1 MPDQYNRRILV
12 IDDNRAIHDD
22 FRKILSPK
30 ADESAYGLMSAE
42 LFGESPGKT
51 KFVGFEIDSAFQ
63 GQEGLEMVK
72 KAVAEGRP
80 YGVAFV
86 DVRMPP
92 GWDGIETTA
101 RLWEV
106 CPDLQVIIC
115 TAYSDYSWDD
125 MTQRLGHT
133 DGLLILKKPFDTVE
147 VLQLAETLAK
157 KWTLAGQA
165 RLRMADL
172 DAMVLKRTSELRASN
187 EQLAQEISER
197 CQTQVLLSAFSTL
210 GSLLSTARTVREAGQ
225 IILDTAERLLGWDAC
240 LVELY
245 SPETDT
251 LTHVINVASGNGGR
265 KDRAA
270 SQLHR
275 PISPLARKA
284 LQERGQLVLSDSADE
299 IEKERETF
307 GDSSRSP
314 AAVLCVPIR
323 NGKTATGLV
332 TLLSY
337 TADKYTPQSLETL
350 QALADHCG
358 GALDRIRTEE
368 ALQKAHEDLRQS
380 QKLEAIG
387 QLAGGIAHDFNNLL
401 AVIRGNADLGRMEAA
416 SFSKEVT
423 EYFDQISSASERAA
437 NLTRQ
442 LLAFSRKQMMH
453 SELVDLDSV
462 ITNLTKM
469 LERIIGEDITLRCHH
484 QAGLPHVRADIGML
498 EQVLVNLVVNARDA
512 MQGGGQLQ
520 IHTELQTF
528 EAGPDPDHPE
538 ARPGD
543 YVCMTVQD
551 TGTGINPENMPHI
564 FEPFFTTKGVGK
576 GTGLGLA
583 TVYGIVKQHQG
594 WIEVSSKV
602 GVGTSFRIYLKAA
615 DSVRPISRDKK
626 PEAEPTGGSETVLL
640 VEDEEA
646 LRAVTKL
653 LLERFGYRVLEAAS
667 GPDALKVWE
676 TAASQVD
683 LLLTDVIMPAGISGR
698 KLAENLR
705 GKKSSLKVI
714 FLTGY
719 GGEVLGESSEFL
731 RQTNSYFLQKPCPP
745 RDLLRAVRCCLNGLP
760 PQREHFPNP
769 VGQGQPA
776 LNPTPGPGAIA
787 ATANLPE
794 QCRN

>member
-1 MPDQYNRRILV
+1 MPDKFNRRILV
-12 IDDNRAIHDD
+12 IDDNRSIHDD

-30 ADESAYGLMSAE
+30 SDESAYGAMSAE
-42 LFGESPGKT
+42 LFGDADEKPR
-51 KFVGFEIDSAFQ
+51 FAGFEVDSAYQ

-72 KAVAEGRP
+72 QALADGEP

-125 MTQRLGHT
+125 MTQRFGHA

-147 VLQLAETLAK
+147 VLQLAETLSK

-165 RLRMADL
+165 KLRMADL
-172 DAMVLKRTSELRASN
+172 DAMVSKRTAELQTSN
-187 EQLAQEISER
+187 EQLAQEIAER
-197 CQTQVLLSAFSTL
+197 CQTQILLSAFSTL

-225 IILDTAERLLGWDAC
+225 IIVGTAERLIGWDAC

-251 LTHVINVASGNGGR
+251 LTHVMNANLIGGER
-265 KDRAA
+265 KEHAPNH
-270 SQLHR
+270 SHR
-275 PISPLARKA
+275 SPSPLARKA
-284 LQERGQLVLSDSADE
+284 LQDSGQLTVESQSEEMRA
-299 IEKERETF
+299 EREAF
-307 GDSSRSP
+307 GDHTRPSASL
-314 AAVLCVPIR
+314 LCVPIR
-323 NGKTATGLV
+323 NGTTTTGLIS
-332 TLLSY
+332 LQSY
-337 TADKYTPQSLETL
+337 TANTYTAQSLETL

-368 ALQKAHEDLRQS
+368 ALRRAQEDLRQS

-401 AVIRGNADLGRMEAA
+401 AVIRGNADLGRME
-416 SFSKEVT
+416 SINFSKEVT
-423 EYFDQISSASERAA
+423 EYLDQISAASERAA

-453 SELVDLDSV
+453 SEPVDLDNV
-462 ITNLTKM
+462 ITNLSKM
-469 LERIIGEDITLRCHH
+469 LERIIGEDIALRCHH
-484 QAGLPHVRADIGML
+484 TAGLPMVRADIGML

-512 MQGGGQLQ
+512 MQGGGQLH
-520 IHTELQTF
+520 ISTELQTF
-528 EAGPDPDHPE
+528 EDGSDPAHPE
-538 ARPGD
+538 ARAGTFI
-543 YVCMTVQD
+543 CMTVKD
-551 TGTGINPENMPHI
+551 TGTGIAPENMPRI

-594 WIEVSSKV
+594 WIEVSSHV
-602 GVGTSFRIYLKAA
+602 GAGTTFRIYLETLECA
-615 DSVRPISRDKK
+615 RPVLNRRV
-626 PEAEPTGGSETVLL
+626 PEVEPPRGNETVLL

-646 LRAVTKL
+646 LRNITRL
-653 LLERFGYRVLEAAS
+653 LLERFGYRVLEAGS
-667 GPDALKVWE
+667 GPEALAVWE
-676 TAASQVD
+676 SASEEID
-683 LLLTDVIMPAGISGR
+683 LLLTDVIMPAGINGPD
-698 KLAENLR
+698 LAASLCE
-705 GKKSSLKVI
+705 KKASLKVM

-719 GGEVLGESSEFL
+719 SGEVLGETIEIL
-731 RQTNSYFLQKPCPP
+731 RQNNSYFLQKPCPP
-745 RDLLRAVRCCLNGLP
+745 SDLLRAVRCCLNGLP
-760 PQREHFPNP
+760 AQRDQFTAVAENVSRHLFDHPP
-769 VGQGQPA
+769 IP
-776 LNPTPGPGAIA
+776 
-787 ATANLPE
+787 ATATAA
-794 QCRN
+794 